1 MQGIARIGERG
12 VAVMEGPRVR
22 CAVVLAMLV
31 LLLAVSAGCIGGPDA
46 VADRD
51 IVVLKLGSDGTPQ
64 WTRTV
69 DTGQDDGAEDLVE
82 LPGGGFAIAARNGSD
97 PRHPARPRFIRLS
110 PDGTVAWDRFDPE
123 GFDTARAVVPT
134 GDGGTAVLTGNG
146 TVVRFDP
153 EGRTLW
159 ARATGISG
167 AQALL
172 PLADGGFVAGGRITY
187 HTSTNITVPPTPDDP
202 VRSLVR
208 RVLGETPNPS
218 TAVPV
223 TAGIFAGEEGMAV
236 RLSADGGTVWE
247 GRYGEGGLDS
257 AQSLVESPDGT
268 GLLLVGYGAM
278 PGANATAGVPL
289 LALRLAPDGMPLPAT
304 QLGTAAFPA
313 GVRTGPGGYRVLYRT
328 ARPTVDF
335 PRGSVV
341 DAALDRDGRVLER
354 RSIGASTAVT
364 WTADGG
370 YFSVGIPFG
379 EGESGYGD
387 TTSTRAAASTFRAL
401 RFDSTGALVRDQAL
415 PTGLISQVKKVV
427 QTADGGYAVLALRTI
442 E

>member
-1 MQGIARIGERG
+1 MTESRLW
-12 VAVMEGPRVR
+12 
-22 CAVVLAMLV
+22 CAAILAMLV
-31 LLLAVSAGCIGGPDA
+31 LGLAASAGCIGGPER

-51 IVVLKLGSDGTPQ
+51 IVVLKLTPNGAAQ
-64 WTRTV
+64 WTRTI
-69 DTGQDDGAEDLVE
+69 DTGQDDGAEDQVE

-97 PRHPARPRFIRLS
+97 SRHPARPRLIRLS
-110 PDGTVAWDRFDPE
+110 PDGTVLWDRFVAE
-123 GFDTARAVVPT
+123 GFDAARAVVPA
-134 GDGGTAVLTGNG
+134 GNGGTAALTGNG

-187 HTSTNITVPPTPDDP
+187 HTYTNITVPP
-202 VRSLVR
+202 VS
-208 RVLGETPNPS
+208 GAS
-218 TAVPV
+218 AVPV

-247 GRYGEGGLDS
+247 RRYGEDGLDS
-257 AQSLVESPDGT
+257 AQSLVESHDGT

-278 PGANATAGVPL
+278 PDANATAGVPL
-289 LALRLAPDGMPLPAT
+289 LALRLAPDGMPRSAT

-313 GVRTGPGGYRVLYRT
+313 GVRTEPPGYRVLYRT
-328 ARPTVDF
+328 TGPTADF
-335 PRGSVV
+335 PGGSVV
-341 DAALDRDGRVLER
+341 DAVLDRDGRVLER
-354 RSIGASTAVT
+354 RSFDASIAVT

-379 EGESGYGD
+379 GGGSGYGD
-387 TTSTRAAASTFRAL
+387 TTSNRTAASTFRAL
-401 RFDSTGALVRDQAL
+401 RFDSTGALVRDQPL
-415 PTGLISQVKKVV
+415 PTGLISQVKRVV
-427 QTADGGYAVLALRTI
+427 QTADGGFAVLAVTNN